1 MKLRERERER
11 KERVCVCVGVLCVWL
26 CSPCQ
31 PRAEI
36 LLEGI
41 MHEFLYS
48 LVEGDY
54 LHISD
59 GSRSSVGQSFMERVS
74 WSLKDGRGGAL
85 TLTRTRERAPGWR
98 EWCDERQRFR
108 SKWGLYMPWQQWVGL
123 KHQFGFVFWVVG
135 NQWKTLSWRSVKM
148 TTELEGKWSGSS
160 LQRSGRE
167 RPEAV
172 LTGRLLGK
180 YIKDL
185 FTSQQ
190 YYFFQFYWVIIDCIS

>member
-1 MKLRERERER
+1 MSIYTA
-11 KERVCVCVGVLCVWL
+11 WL
-26 CSPCQ
+26 KVIIC
-31 PRAEI
+31 I
-36 LLEGI
+36 
-41 MHEFLYS
+41 FLMA
-48 LVEGDY
+48 LK
-54 LHISD
+54 
-59 GSRSSVGQSFMERVS
+59 GSRSSVGTKLYGEGELVFKR
-74 WSLKDGRGGAL
+74 WTWRG
-85 TLTRTRERAPGWR
+85 TDFNRTRERAPGWR

-108 SKWGLYMPWQQWVGL
+108 SKWGLYMSWQQWVGL
-123 KHQFGFVFWVVG
+123 KHQFGFVLWVVG

-148 TTELEGKWSGSS
+148 TAELEGKWSGSS
-160 LQRSGRE
+160 LQRWGRE